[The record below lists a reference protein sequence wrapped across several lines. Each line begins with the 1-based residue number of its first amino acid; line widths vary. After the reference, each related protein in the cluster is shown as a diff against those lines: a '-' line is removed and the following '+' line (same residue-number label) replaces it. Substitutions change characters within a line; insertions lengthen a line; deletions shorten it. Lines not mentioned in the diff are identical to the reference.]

1 MVRAVGPE
9 FEDRVWFSGVAVA
22 TEVVAAPT
30 IPGLTATDKKAVAL
44 ARIIAPRTAIAY
56 LKLMEPPPTL
66 STREY

>member
-1 MVRAVGPE
+1 VRSSSTP
-9 FEDRVWFSGVAVA
+9 RVILPPLQVL

-30 IPGLTATDKKAVAL
+30 ISGLTAAVKKAVAL

-56 LKLMEPPPTL
+56 LKPMEPPPAL